1 MNRRHYSKEFLK
13 VIEDNTGLI
22 YKISDAYCK
31 RKEDQ
36 EDLIQEIIIQ
46 VWQSFPRFN
55 SQVKISTWI
64 YRIALN
70 VSISFYRKRY
80 KRNSVFEELK
90 EDQPTEAYQLD
101 AVADENI
108 NQLRYFISQL
118 DEFNKAL
125 MLLYLDQYSYED
137 IASTLGITKTNVAT
151 KISRIKQQ
159 LKTMFNNKNN

>member
-125 MLLYLDQYSYED
+125 MLLYLDQYSYGD